1 MKAVT
6 SATGGAVTGDG
17 DMTSPTRTP
26 RSFSPTVTA
35 CSSAIAALTRKNPMS
50 ASHSPPNQRHSSA
63 PPIPRTISA
72 NPKKRPAR
80 AATTAARARSP
91 VAFHTAARSTRPPS
105 SGAAG
110 TRLNSASSTLMNAR
124 YNSVAVTRPSPTTT
138 SEITEVTPNSP
149 PSTRLVAGPT
159 AATARS
165 APGERG
171 SPRSSATPPSSHNTI
186 RSTLMPLAW
195 ATTAWDSSWTRT
207 DATSS
212 TAAVAPARTYRQ
224 AGWPGYRAG
233 KCHTPNAK
241 PTSTRMTSTPALA
254 PTGTSNHRPNDT
266 VARIPCLL
274 RPPRST
280 VADRRGIVKG
290 AASPVPAGAGWL
302 HQAAGLG
309 VVAGGRVP
317 LAAVGEGGDLLDA
330 PLPFGL
336 RQLVGE
342 LRAPGPEPASR
353 RRVDRRGD
361 VPGEQD
367 PLPGAL
373 LARVRNRDRGDERLG
388 VRVRGLREQLLGRR
402 ELDNPSQ
409 VHDRHPAGDVPHHG
423 QVVGH
428 EQVRQVELPLEV
440 LQQVDDAG

>member
-1 MKAVT
+1 MKSTTRA
-6 SATGGAVTGDG
+6 AGGAVTGDD
-17 DMTSPTRTP
+17 DMTSLTRTP

-35 CSSAIAALTRKNPMS
+35 CSSAIAALTRKNPIS
-50 ASHSPPNQRHSSA
+50 ASHSPPNHCHSSA

-80 AATTAARARSP
+80 VAITAARARSP

-110 TRLNSASSTLMNAR
+110 TRLNSASSTLIAAR
-124 YNSVAVTRPSPTTT
+124 YASVAVVRPSPTTT
-138 SEITEVTPNSP
+138 SETTEVTPNSP

-224 AGWPGYRAG
+224 AGWPAYRAG
-233 KCHTPNAK
+233 KCHTPNAN

-254 PTGTSNHRPNDT
+254 PTGTPNQRPNDT
-266 VARIPCLL
+266 VARIPSLL
-274 RPPRST
+274 RPNIHRRRPARDRQERR
-280 VADRRGIVKG
+280 VAARRT
-290 AASPVPAGAGWL
+290 AGAGDYRGT
-302 HQAAGLG
+302 AGR
-309 VVAGGRVP
+309 VTTAGGGPRRSGRP
-317 LAAVGEGGDLLDA
+317 SGDPRPGRRGRGPPRRTAAVRFPTAGWRTSGTWSGT
-330 PLPFGL
+330 GI
-336 RQLVGE
+336 
-342 LRAPGPEPASR
+342 
-353 RRVDRRGD
+353 RRVG
-361 VPGEQD
+361 
-367 PLPGAL
+367 
-373 LARVRNRDRGDERLG
+373 
-388 VRVRGLREQLLGRR
+388 
-402 ELDNPSQ
+402 
-409 VHDRHPAGDVPHHG
+409 
-423 QVVGH
+423 
-428 EQVRQVELPLEV
+428 
-440 LQQVDDAG
+440 